1 MIDIRKNN
9 KEELDGRYTVCVDA
23 EGNSKIFLN
32 RNDEYILNER
42 FSIIAR
48 ATTYKEAIK
57 ALRRFQYRNINYIVI
72 SSKVNGVE
80 KLKLR
85 KFEGVINNAPI
96 GTIGVFKRRRD
107 AKKFMTKKNML
118 AKSA

>member
-1 MIDIRKNN
+1 MIDIRKNS

-57 ALRRFQYRNINYIVI
+57 ALRRFQYRNINYIV
-72 SSKVNGVE
+72 VNGVE

-85 KFEGVINNAPI
+85 KFEGVIHNAPI

-107 AKKFMTKKNML
+107 AKKFMTEKNRMT
-118 AKSA
+118 KSA

>member
-9 KEELDGRYTVCVDA
+9 KEELNGNYTVCVDA

-72 SSKVNGVE
+72 SSKFNGVE

-85 KFEGVINNAPI
+85 KFEGVIHNAPI
-96 GTIGVFKRRRD
+96 GTVGVFKRRRD
-107 AKKFMTKKNML
+107 AKKFMTEKNRMTKT
-118 AKSA
+118 A